1 MRDVLNV
8 TGMVLLSAPSGDYD
22 RRLVLL
28 TREKGKITAFAHGVR
43 RPGSSLMAAS
53 RPFSFGTFQV
63 YEGRS
68 AYNLQSA
75 QITNYFDELS
85 ADILYVSLKA
95 LSKEALPNPLVR
107 RIFELRAM
115 VINGVYTQEPEGR
128 VSESCVYA
136 WQYVIA
142 TPLGSLYTFTLKE
155 DVLREFSREVQH
167 AMDEY
172 IHHEFK
178 SLEILEV
185 LSGGK
190 TARPVS

>member
-1 MRDVLNV
+1 
-8 TGMVLLSAPSGDYD
+8 
-22 RRLVLL
+22 
-28 TREKGKITAFAHGVR
+28 
-43 RPGSSLMAAS
+43 MAAS

-85 ADILYVSLKA
+85 ADMEGACYGAYFLEVASWLSDENMDGTELLNLLYVSLKA
-95 LSKEALPNPLVR
+95 LSKEALPNPLIR

-155 DVLREFSREVQH
+155 DVLREFSKEVQH

-178 SLEILEV
+178 SLEILKV
-185 LSGGK
+185 LAGGK
-190 TARPVS
+190 TMGSPG

>member
-1 MRDVLNV
+1 MRDVLSV

-43 RPGSSLMAAS
+43 RPGSSLMAACHGAYFLEVAS
-53 RPFSFGTFQV
+53 WLSDENMDGT
-63 YEGRS
+63 ELL
-68 AYNLQSA
+68 NL
-75 QITNYFDELS
+75 
-85 ADILYVSLKA
+85 LYVSLKA

>member
-1 MRDVLNV
+1 
-8 TGMVLLSAPSGDYD
+8 
-22 RRLVLL
+22 
-28 TREKGKITAFAHGVR
+28 
-43 RPGSSLMAAS
+43 
-53 RPFSFGTFQV
+53 
-63 YEGRS
+63 
-68 AYNLQSA
+68 
-75 QITNYFDELS
+75 
-85 ADILYVSLKA
+85 
-95 LSKEALPNPLVR
+95 
-107 RIFELRAM
+107 M

-155 DVLREFSREVQH
+155 DVLREFSREVQN
-167 AMDEY
+167 AMEEY

>member
-1 MRDVLNV
+1 MEGACYGAYFLEVASWLSDENMDGTELLN
-8 TGMVLLSAPSGDYD
+8 L
-22 RRLVLL
+22 
-28 TREKGKITAFAHGVR
+28 
-43 RPGSSLMAAS
+43 
-53 RPFSFGTFQV
+53 
-63 YEGRS
+63 
-68 AYNLQSA
+68 
-75 QITNYFDELS
+75 
-85 ADILYVSLKA
+85 LYVSLKA

-190 TARPVS
+190 TACPVS

>member
-1 MRDVLNV
+1 M
-8 TGMVLLSAPSGDYD
+8 
-22 RRLVLL
+22 
-28 TREKGKITAFAHGVR
+28 
-43 RPGSSLMAAS
+43 
-53 RPFSFGTFQV
+53 
-63 YEGRS
+63 
-68 AYNLQSA
+68 
-75 QITNYFDELS
+75 
-85 ADILYVSLKA
+85 
-95 LSKEALPNPLVR
+95 
-107 RIFELRAM
+107 
-115 VINGVYTQEPEGR
+115 
-128 VSESCVYA
+128 SESCVYA

-190 TARPVS
+190 KRPVRLAENELKGLKIMPFRGYNMPYV